1 MSGLF
6 KSTIIPGNRLTD
18 FTQSSAS
25 VGGVMMWGFGQY
37 VAPGNIIW
45 APLPPK
51 EHRKV
56 TRQGKGGVKQET
68 FSYTLSHAA
77 AFGRKTIHGYW
88 WIERNGKI
96 VYSQDPNAP
105 VEDQAYS
112 LKWLQRAT
120 LYYGTKTQLPDST
133 IESYEGSGQVS
144 AFRNV
149 PYIVLEDDDVTD
161 NAGAAPSYRACII
174 ASGVSYGTSPPYPV
188 LVEDAISN
196 DSDFVGGYEVVWPED
211 GVDTNSDLV
220 SATLVVLLTQYEA
233 PPEDFI
239 NSESDVISGTL
250 RSIVVGLTQPP
261 EGIDSESEITTGTL
275 KIIVIRYEN
284 YPPEGIDSTSDIT
297 GATLT

>member
-6 KSTIIPGNRLTD
+6 KSTVIPGNRLTD

-77 AFGRKTIHGYW
+77 AFGRKRIHGYW

-112 LKWLQRAT
+112 QKWLQRAT

-174 ASGVSYGTSPPYPV
+174 ASGVSYATSPPYPIEAVDEVGHDSQALAGAIIPALKPIDDV
-188 LVEDAISN
+188 LFS
-196 DSDFVGGYEVVWPED
+196 S
-211 GVDTNSDLV
+211 
-220 SATLVVLLTQYEA
+220 EA
-233 PPEDFI
+233 LG
-239 NSESDVISGTL
+239 GTL
-250 RSIVVGLTQPP
+250 KKVVQKYTNPP
-261 EGIDSESEITTGTL
+261 EGIQFNSIALGGDVYARVVTYTEPPDAVQFSSVALGGNVYARLIEYSETDSVEFTSIALGGTL
-275 KIIVIRYEN
+275 
-284 YPPEGIDSTSDIT
+284 S
-297 GATLT
+297 